1 MPGSV
6 PWWNQREDGDDI
18 VVRRL
23 KNPEVEERECCGRKS
38 PELEMA
44 NEYRGEGKSQKVAG
58 VVVRYYA
65 V

>member
-6 PWWNQREDGDDI
+6 PWWNQREDVDDI

-23 KNPEVEERECCGRKS
+23 KNQEECYGRKS

-44 NEYRGEGKSQKVAG
+44 NE
-58 VVVRYYA
+58 
-65 V
+65 

>member
-1 MPGSV
+1 MIVPGSV

-23 KNPEVEERECCGRKS
+23 KNQKLKNQEVEERRCCGRKS

-44 NEYRGEGKSQKVAG
+44 NE
-58 VVVRYYA
+58 
-65 V
+65 